1 MVTNTKHSW
10 GWAALFG
17 LLAASN
23 VVQLL
28 LGAGHASGLAL
39 AAIGFSIVALIALYN
54 PRGLLAVSWR
64 QLSTP
69 RGLGTRNLVGVVAV
83 ALLVIGTV
91 MQWFTI

>member
-23 VVQLL
+23 VAQLF
-28 LGAGHASGLAL
+28 LGAGHAPGLAL
-39 AAIGFSIVALIALYN
+39 AAIGFSVVALVALYS

-64 QLSTP
+64 QLSAP
-69 RGLGTRNLVGVVAV
+69 RELGTRNLVSVVAV
-83 ALLVIGTV
+83 ALLVVGTA
-91 MQWFTI
+91 MQW